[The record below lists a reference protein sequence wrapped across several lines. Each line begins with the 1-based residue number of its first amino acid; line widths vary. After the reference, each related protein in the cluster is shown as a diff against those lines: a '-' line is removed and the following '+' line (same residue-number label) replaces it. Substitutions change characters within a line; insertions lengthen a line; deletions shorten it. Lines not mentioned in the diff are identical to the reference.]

1 MGWRGWG
8 LARATPLVPSSASAA
23 GGTVRAMIN
32 TEAVREKLEQGRAAL
47 ARLRALADEV
57 ERVPLERAADVMT
70 RCWDRMQEIDAEIAR
85 VLRGDR

>member
-1 MGWRGWG
+1 MDRGW
-8 LARATPLVPSSASAA
+8 LAPLPWVPLSSPSAA

-47 ARLRALADEV
+47 ARHLRALGDEV
-57 ERVPLERAADVMT
+57 ERVPLERA
-70 RCWDRMQEIDAEIAR
+70 RMQEIDAEITR

>member
-1 MGWRGWG
+1 
-8 LARATPLVPSSASAA
+8 
-23 GGTVRAMIN
+23 MIN

-47 ARLRALADEV
+47 ARHLRALADEV
-57 ERVPLERAADVMT
+57 ERVPLERAAEVMT